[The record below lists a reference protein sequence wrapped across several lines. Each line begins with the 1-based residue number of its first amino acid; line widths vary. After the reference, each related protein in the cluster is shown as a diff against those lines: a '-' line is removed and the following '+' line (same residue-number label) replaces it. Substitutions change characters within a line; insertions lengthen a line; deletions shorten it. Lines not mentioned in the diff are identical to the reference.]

1 MTETKHS
8 QLVDSVRRDILKLIQ
23 EHNLAPGARLVE
35 RKLGEE
41 LKVSRSPIR
50 KALQAL
56 EAEGTVERS
65 PQGGIVV
72 SEVPAELPPHPGAA
86 DENEVYYKLAE
97 ERLNGQLPDRITEN
111 FLLRHYDL
119 TRTELTELLRR
130 ISNEGWIER
139 LPGYGWEF
147 QPMLDTVTVY
157 QDSYRFRLTI
167 EPAAIL
173 EPSFVVNREKLLKCR
188 EEQQRL
194 VDGGIWE
201 ASNAELFD
209 SNSALHETIMNCS
222 NNTFFSDALQKV
234 DKLRRLIEY
243 RKSLPRDRAL
253 ARCKEH
259 LAIIDLLLDGKLETA
274 STYMREHLSSVS
286 LEKTSDQEAATDVP

>member
-1 MTETKHS
+1 MPETQHS
-8 QLVDSVRRDILKLIQ
+8 HLVDSVSRDIVKLIQ
-23 EHNLAPGARLVE
+23 EQQLVPGTRLVE

-50 KALQAL
+50 KALQLL
-56 EAEGTVERS
+56 EEDEVVERAAK
-65 PQGGIVV
+65 GGYIVAQIPD
-72 SEVPAELPPHPGAA
+72 ELPAEPAESG
-86 DENEVYYKLAE
+86 ENELYYRLAE
-97 ERLNGQLPDRITEN
+97 DRLNGLLPDRVTEN

-130 ISNEGWIER
+130 ISTEGWIER

-147 QPMLDTVTVY
+147 QPMLDSTSVY
-157 QDSYRFRLTI
+157 QDSYRFRLVI

-173 EPSFVVNREKLLKCR
+173 EPTFQVDREKLLACR
-188 EEQQRL
+188 AQQQAL

-209 SNSALHETIMNCS
+209 SNSTLHEAIMACS

-243 RKSLPRDRAL
+243 RKSLPRERAL
-253 ARCKEH
+253 ERCKEH
-259 LAIIDLLLDGKLETA
+259 LALIDLLLEGKLETA
-274 STYMREHLSSVS
+274 ASYMREHLSSVS
-286 LEKTSDQEAATDVP
+286 HEKTAG